1 MASKKLGLAALVE
14 ALSLGSGL
22 GCGNGYEPTK
32 VLYDDDSHQRVQM
45 GYCVFN
51 QARERNGELSFVY
64 TDPVTQPD
72 LHLDGTD
79 GGAGSPDNSIH
90 GDMADPTHV
99 FFEVDLVN
107 GTCRLVRAP
116 AEFQY
121 RQRPTKR

>member
-1 MASKKLGLAALVE
+1 
-14 ALSLGSGL
+14 
-22 GCGNGYEPTK
+22 
-32 VLYDDDSHQRVQM
+32 M
-45 GYCVFN
+45 GYCVVN
-51 QARERNGELSFVY
+51 WRRDPNGRLDFVY

-79 GGAGSPDNSIH
+79 GGAGSPNNSIH
-90 GDMADPTHV
+90 GDMADPTHI